1 MFIRD
6 KYMVNENN
14 YIEQKRKI
22 LIDKG
27 MVYNE

>member
-22 LIDKG
+22 VIDKG